1 MSWRAVVS
9 PIGCCERPI
18 GNVHRVSVPGERGR
32 GCYARVIQAAAERS
46 ALRGCTVMLGFVTAD
61 AATGRGLRRLGV
73 TAVPSAYIAS
83 HGASRVPGIAILR
96 VYGATVTDG
105 WPARAGARARSTP
118 VDGAF
123 TIPT

>member
-1 MSWRAVVS
+1 M
-9 PIGCCERPI
+9 
-18 GNVHRVSVPGERGR
+18 
-32 GCYARVIQAAAERS
+32 IQAAAERS